1 MKCSDFTILIGEDHP
16 GEQKIYQKALSKE
29 GYRLILAES
38 GAEILDELN
47 NSRVDLLITDLEMK
61 PMSGLDAL
69 SIIKKRHP
77 ALSIIVV
84 SGYYKG
90 MVDNFNQKT
99 VRVAAFIQKP
109 VGIKVL
115 KQKIR
120 EVLKIG
126 VS

>member
-1 MKCSDFTILIGEDHP
+1 M
-16 GEQKIYQKALSKE
+16 
-29 GYRLILAES
+29 ILAES

-90 MVDNFNQKT
+90 MVENFNGK
-99 VRVAAFIQKP
+99 AILIDGFIEKP
-109 VGIKVL
+109 VSLPVFK
-115 KQKIR
+115 KKIR
-120 EVLKIG
+120 KF
-126 VS
+126 

>member
-38 GAEILDELN
+38 GAEILDEVN

-90 MVDNFNQKT
+90 MVENFNGK
-99 VRVAAFIQKP
+99 AILIDAFIEKP
-109 VGIKVL
+109 VSLPVFK
-115 KQKIR
+115 KKIR
-120 EVLKIG
+120 EVLNI
-126 VS
+126 SE